1 MKIRNRV
8 MHRSFSVIAPVVV
21 ALASACSSKPAPP
34 ITTSE
39 VDQATFYQRCISGK
53 ADCDGKAVIWKANF
67 WPKDDGGSKDD
78 KIITLET
85 NEGTLVHLKDA
96 RIDISNL
103 RSGAEIRFRG
113 YLDISSGGDVRVEH
127 VQIDHLES
135 DDATIRRVHADDMWF
150 VRDCM
155 PHATDLFVAQL
166 KSIERRPFE
175 HTAATVKY
183 IYGDPDGIVPK
194 KEMKCEY
201 FEGKKQIY
209 SYRNGWEPDKE
220 IFDQTQDHKTDFTP
234 EFAES
239 SDSVQLS
246 ANAQAGVMRAS
257 GPANGAAA
265 DAAAVAV
272 LAKDAAK
279 EAEEVSAKIAASAN
293 GQDASQA
300 AKQDVNPNAASVPAA
315 ATATQTSEAVTPTSP
330 SAPSTS
336 SDPHELT
343 KCANTLECVKLMMT
357 SAKLENLADAMSAA
371 AQLDT
376 LPKPSRGDRSSARK
390 LNQLGL
396 NALNL
401 GNAPDAVNLFV
412 QAMQTDPTD
421 VEIIS
426 NLVFAYQQSGD
437 LIKSEDTAVAA
448 LALNPRRTST
458 WAPLA
463 ATLAKEHRLDQAA
476 EAMWL
481 AYQFSGDKQKTMQFI
496 DSKLAS
502 ESNPDAVKMY
512 ATSKTWFEKNEK
524 PDVLQETN

>member
-1 MKIRNRV
+1 MRYPHRRSQHRPLEITYKPAQRIMKIRNRLV
-8 MHRSFSVIAPVVV
+8 HCLFPLIASVV
-21 ALASACSSKPAPP
+21 ALTSACSSKPAAP

-39 VDQATFYQRCISGK
+39 VDQATFYQRCVSGK

-85 NEGTLVHLKDA
+85 NEGTLIYLKDA
-96 RIDISNL
+96 KIDVSNL

-113 YLDISSGGDVRVEH
+113 YLDISSGGNVRVEH

-135 DDATIRRVHADDMWF
+135 DVATIRRVHADDMWF

-155 PHATDLFVAQL
+155 PHSTNLFVAEL
-166 KSIERRPFE
+166 KSVERRPFE
-175 HTAATVKY
+175 HSAASVKY

-201 FEGKKQIY
+201 FDGKKQNY
-209 SYRNGWEPDKE
+209 SYRNGWEADKE
-220 IFDQTQDHKTDFTP
+220 IFDPSKDHKTDFTP

-239 SDSVQLS
+239 SDSMQPS
-246 ANAQAGVMRAS
+246 ANAQAGVMRAP

-272 LAKDAAK
+272 LAMDAAK
-279 EAEEVSAKIAASAN
+279 EAEEAAAKAIA
-293 GQDASQA
+293 QDAPQA
-300 AKQDVNPNAASVPAA
+300 VKQDVNPEAASVPIA
-315 ATATQTSEAVTPTSP
+315 ATATPTSEVMTPT
-330 SAPSTS
+330 AAATSTS

-343 KCANTLECVKLMMT
+343 KCANTLECVKLMMA
-357 SAKLENLADAMSAA
+357 SAKLENLAVAMSAA

-376 LPKPSRGDRSSARK
+376 LPKPPRGDRSAARK
-390 LNQLGL
+390 LNQSGL

-401 GNAPDAVNLFV
+401 GNAPDAVNSFV
-412 QAMQTDPTD
+412 QAVQTDPTD
-421 VEIIS
+421 VEIMS

-437 LIKSEDTAVAA
+437 LIKSEDTAVVA

-458 WAPLA
+458 WAPHRSACA
-463 ATLAKEHRLDQAA
+463 ASRRQVVQQHNKH
-476 EAMWL
+476 
-481 AYQFSGDKQKTMQFI
+481 
-496 DSKLAS
+496 KLS
-502 ESNPDAVKMY
+502 
-512 ATSKTWFEKNEK
+512 
-524 PDVLQETN
+524 